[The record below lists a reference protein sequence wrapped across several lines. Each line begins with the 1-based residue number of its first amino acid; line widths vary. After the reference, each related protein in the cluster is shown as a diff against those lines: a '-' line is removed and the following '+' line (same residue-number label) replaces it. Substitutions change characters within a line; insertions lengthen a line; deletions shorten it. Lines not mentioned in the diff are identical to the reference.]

1 MNRNIFLFMYPTL
14 FYTLLLLAALTESS
28 VAASE
33 NHVVAGPVEAK
44 LIRVVDGDTLLVSA
58 APWPEHN
65 IETYVRLRGID
76 APELHAKCE
85 AIRFAARQARDALSS
100 LITAKVALLSISGDK
115 YYGRVL
121 ADIRLED
128 GRSVADVLLASG
140 LVEPYDGGRKH
151 RHPCE

>member
-1 MNRNIFLFMYPTL
+1 MRSTFLSS
-14 FYTLLLLAALTESS
+14 LLLLTALTGSP

-33 NHVVAGPVEAK
+33 NHSISGPVEAK
-44 LIRVVDGDTLLVSA
+44 LIRVVDGDTLLVNA
-58 APWPEHN
+58 APWPEHS

-100 LITAKVALLSISGDK
+100 LITGKVALLSISGDK

-151 RHPCE
+151 THPCE

>member
-1 MNRNIFLFMYPTL
+1 MIL
-14 FYTLLLLAALTESS
+14 
-28 VAASE
+28 
-33 NHVVAGPVEAK
+33 GPVEAK

-58 APWPEHN
+58 APWPEHS

-85 AIRFAARQARDALSS
+85 ATRFAAQQARDGLSKLLTTKIS
-100 LITAKVALLSISGDK
+100 LLAISGDK

-128 GRSVADVLLASG
+128 GRSVADLLLASG
-140 LVEPYDGGRKH
+140 LVESYDGGRKH
-151 RHPCE
+151 PRPCG

>member
-1 MNRNIFLFMYPTL
+1 MI
-14 FYTLLLLAALTESS
+14 S
-28 VAASE
+28 
-33 NHVVAGPVEAK
+33 GPVEAK

-58 APWPEHN
+58 APWPEHS

-85 AIRFAARQARDALSS
+85 ATRFAARQARDALSA
-100 LITAKVALLSISGDK
+100 LVTAKVALLAISGDK

-140 LVEPYDGGRKH
+140 LVESYDSGRKALH
-151 RHPCE
+151 RCN

>member
-1 MNRNIFLFMYPTL
+1 MRSTSLYSL
-14 FYTLLLLAALTESS
+14 LLLLAAFIGRPA
-28 VAASE
+28 AASGD
-33 NHVVAGPVEAK
+33 HLVSGPVEAE

-58 APWPEHN
+58 TPWPGHS

-85 AIRFAARQARDALSS
+85 AIRLAARQARDGLSRLLTTKVS
-100 LITAKVALLSISGDK
+100 LLAISGDK

-140 LVEPYDGGRKH
+140 LVESYDGGRKPL
-151 RHPCE
+151 HPCN

>member
-1 MNRNIFLFMYPTL
+1 MRSTSLSSL
-14 FYTLLLLAALTESS
+14 LLLLAVSS
-28 VAASE
+28 GHHAAASE
-33 NHVVAGPVEAK
+33 DHLISGPVEAK

-58 APWPEHN
+58 APWPEHS

-85 AIRFAARQARDALSS
+85 ATRFAAQQARDGLSKLLTTKIS
-100 LITAKVALLSISGDK
+100 LLAISGDK

-140 LVEPYDGGRKH
+140 LVESYDGGRKH
-151 RHPCE
+151 LHPC

>member
-1 MNRNIFLFMYPTL
+1 MYPTL

>member
-1 MNRNIFLFMYPTL
+1 MRSTSLSSL
-14 FYTLLLLAALTESS
+14 LLLLAVSS
-28 VAASE
+28 GHHAAASE
-33 NHVVAGPVEAK
+33 DHLISGPVEAK
-44 LIRVVDGDTLLVSA
+44 LIRVIDGDTLLVSA
-58 APWPEHN
+58 APWPEHS

-85 AIRFAARQARDALSS
+85 ATRFAAQQARDGLSKLLTTKIS
-100 LITAKVALLSISGDK
+100 LLAISGDK

-140 LVEPYDGGRKH
+140 LVESYDGGRKH
-151 RHPCE
+151 PHPC